1 MAKLLP
7 AGGDQQGR
15 CATRAWPPFPD
26 TVATGRGSAD
36 AIGDDQ
42 AERASGWGALDECAA
57 VEGGQHRE
65 PVPAPSESSVLPLLL
80 WPLAVISAIALLA
93 IFLPHGWPMAWPLG

>member
-7 AGGDQQGR
+7 AGCDQQGR

-26 TVATGRGSAD
+26 TVATGCGSAD

-42 AERASGWGALDECAA
+42 AERSSGWGALDECSA

-65 PVPAPSESSVLPLLL
+65 PGPAPSESSVLRLLL
-80 WPLAVISAIALLA
+80 WPLAVVAAFAALAVL
-93 IFLPHGWPMAWPLG
+93 LPS